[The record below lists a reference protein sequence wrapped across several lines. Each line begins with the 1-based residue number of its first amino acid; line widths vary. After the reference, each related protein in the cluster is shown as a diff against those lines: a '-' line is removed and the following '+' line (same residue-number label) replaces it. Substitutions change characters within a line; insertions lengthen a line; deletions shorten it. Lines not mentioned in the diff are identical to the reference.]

1 MNQLSI
7 LICLCYSANYQVH
20 DIPWFTMSI
29 RSYFNDIMGEVW
41 MLYLRSFILNYYNE
55 VLRSNTLPAQWT
67 KAATILI
74 HNESDPSLPK
84 NFRVT
89 TLKLLASKI
98 FASLL
103 QTELLRI

>member
-1 MNQLSI
+1 
-7 LICLCYSANYQVH
+7 
-20 DIPWFTMSI
+20 MSI
-29 RSYFNDIMGEVW
+29 RSYINDIMGEVW
-41 MLYLRSFILNYYNE
+41 TYLRSFILNYYNE

-74 HNESDPSLPK
+74 HKESAPSLPK

-89 TLKLLASKI
+89 TLELLASKI